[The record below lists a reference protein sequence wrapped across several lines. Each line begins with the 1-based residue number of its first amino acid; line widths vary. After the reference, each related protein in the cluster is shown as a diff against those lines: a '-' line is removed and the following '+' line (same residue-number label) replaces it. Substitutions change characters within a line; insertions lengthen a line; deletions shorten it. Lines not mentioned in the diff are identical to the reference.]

1 MDTAGHETTN
11 AFWSCILDFFVGEKE
26 LDMEKGVPIIQK
38 LAEGELGRFV
48 VRRRT
53 KNQENKSKEIAFH
66 LREIRHTPINGINQ
80 NFEQCSTGLLE
91 NKLISNFFLFHF
103 SNVNNCYINKH
114 CAIKL
119 YQIRFFFSEI

>member
-1 MDTAGHETTN
+1 MLH
-11 AFWSCILDFFVGEKE
+11 SCCSE
-26 LDMEKGVPIIQK
+26 GVRCNQNIIQK

-91 NKLISNFFLFHF
+91 NKLISNFFV
-103 SNVNNCYINKH
+103 S
-114 CAIKL
+114 
-119 YQIRFFFSEI
+119 FF